1 MITRYTLT
9 LALIF
14 PGLLLAE
21 ESETP
26 APPSKQVLMK
36 ALQWM
41 QSGIPERR
49 QAAYRSV
56 HLLGKEAVPSFR
68 KALQK
73 ARQYHERSLAD
84 ALSGKSKGG
93 NPYQELVEVV
103 DELNGERARIY
114 PLMMQDWQKDRQE
127 IDKLRSEWKKLD
139 SLYQRASKLANTDT
153 TAIDKQID
161 GITDALVEIHDQ
173 LARFEGQT
181 REEAQAISDQERR
194 RSALED
200 SFDGS
205 SYMKAAKVLGAM
217 RSEIAMLTSANQH
230 NEASSWASAPQKNF
244 GRLISYERT
253 VLGLRPLK
261 LEEKLSASATG
272 HSGDMARI
280 GFFSHTSPVP
290 GKKSFSDRARKAG
303 FQGGPS
309 GECIAAGQGSFSSAY
324 QSWFYSDGHRHIM
337 LAKGPSV
344 LGFGVVSKH
353 WTLVTGRR

>member
-1 MITRYTLT
+1 MAFRILLI
-9 LALIF
+9 LAF
-14 PGLLLAE
+14 VFQGLLLAE
-21 ESETP
+21 EAQGP
-26 APPSKQVLMK
+26 KPPSKQVLMK

-41 QSGIPERR
+41 QSSIPERR

-56 HLLGKEAVPSFR
+56 HLLGKEAVPAFR

-73 ARQYHERSLAD
+73 ARQYHERRLAD
-84 ALSGKSKGG
+84 VLSGRNQKG
-93 NPYQELVEVV
+93 NPYEELVTVV
-103 DELNGERARIY
+103 DELRETRTQVY
-114 PLMMQDWQKDRQE
+114 PLMMKDWQKDRQE
-127 IDKLRSEWKKLD
+127 IDKLRVQWENLD
-139 SLYQRASKLANTDT
+139 RLYQRASKLSNTDT

-181 REEAQAISDQERR
+181 REEARAISDKERR
-194 RSALED
+194 RSALEE

-205 SYMKAAKVLGAM
+205 SYMKAAEVLGTM
-217 RSEIAMLTSANQH
+217 RAEIATLTSANKH
-230 NEASSWASAPQKNF
+230 NEGSSWASAPQKNF
-244 GRLISYERT
+244 ARMISYERA

-261 LEEKLSASATG
+261 LEEKLSNSATG
-272 HSGDMARI
+272 HSGDMARL

-303 FQGGPS
+303 FRGGPS

-324 QSWFYSDGHRHIM
+324 ESWFYSDGHRHIM
-337 LAKGPSV
+337 LAKGPSI

-353 WTLVTGRR
+353 WTLVTGRM

>member
-1 MITRYTLT
+1 MPFRNLLILVF
-9 LALIF
+9 IF
-14 PGLLLAE
+14 PVLLVAE
-21 ESETP
+21 ESQAP

-41 QSGIPERR
+41 QSSTPERR

-73 ARQYHERSLAD
+73 ARQYHERRLAD
-84 ALSGKSKGG
+84 VLSSRNQGG
-93 NPYQELVEVV
+93 NPYEELVTVV
-103 DELNGERARIY
+103 DELRGERSRVY
-114 PLMMQDWQKDRQE
+114 PLMMKDWQKNRQE
-127 IDKLRSEWKKLD
+127 IDNLRAEWEKLD
-139 SLYQRASKLANTDT
+139 RLYQRAAKLSNTDT

-181 REEAQAISDQERR
+181 KEEARAISKLERR
-194 RSALED
+194 KSALEE

-205 SYMKAAKVLGAM
+205 SYMKAAEVLGTM
-217 RSEIAMLTSANQH
+217 RSEIARLTSANEH
-230 NEASSWASAPQKNF
+230 NQASSWASAPQKNF
-244 GRLISYERT
+244 ARLISYERA

-261 LEEKLSASATG
+261 LEEKLSNSATG
-272 HSGDMARI
+272 HSGDMARM

-303 FQGGPS
+303 FSGGPS

-324 QSWFYSDGHRHIM
+324 ESWFYSDGHRHIM
-337 LAKGPSV
+337 LTKGPSV
-344 LGFGVVSKH
+344 LGFGVISKH
-353 WTLVTGRR
+353 WTLVTGRM

>member
-1 MITRYTLT
+1 MPFRILLI
-9 LALIF
+9 LAFVF

-21 ESETP
+21 EAQGP

-41 QSGIPERR
+41 QSSIPERR

-56 HLLGKEAVPSFR
+56 HLLGKEAVPAFR

-73 ARQYHERSLAD
+73 ARQYHERRLAD
-84 ALSGKSKGG
+84 VLSGRSQKG
-93 NPYQELVEVV
+93 NPYEELVTVV
-103 DELNGERARIY
+103 DELRETRTRVY
-114 PLMMQDWQKDRQE
+114 PLMMKDWQKDRQE
-127 IDKLRSEWKKLD
+127 IDKLRAEWENLD
-139 SLYQRASKLANTDT
+139 RLYQRASKLSNTDT

-181 REEAQAISDQERR
+181 KEEARAISDKERR
-194 RSALED
+194 RSALEE

-205 SYMKAAKVLGAM
+205 SYMKAAEVLGAM
-217 RSEIAMLTSANQH
+217 RAEIATLTSANKH
-230 NEASSWASAPQKNF
+230 NEGSSWASAPQKNF
-244 GRLISYERT
+244 ARMISYERA

-261 LEEKLSASATG
+261 LEEKLSNSATG
-272 HSGDMARI
+272 HSGDMARL

-303 FQGGPS
+303 FRGGPS

-324 QSWFYSDGHRHIM
+324 ESWFYSDGHRHIM
-337 LAKGPSV
+337 LANGPSI

-353 WTLVTGRR
+353 WTLVTGRM